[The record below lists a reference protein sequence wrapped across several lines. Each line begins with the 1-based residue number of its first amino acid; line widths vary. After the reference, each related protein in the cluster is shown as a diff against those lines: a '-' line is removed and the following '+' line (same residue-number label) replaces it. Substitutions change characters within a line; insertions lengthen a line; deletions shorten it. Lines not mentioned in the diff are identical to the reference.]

1 MRRFDIARPSKSV
14 MIAVILIVSLLL
26 GLFIDIAWAGFERLT
41 YPKKYSDYVEL
52 YAKRYAIPPH
62 ILYAVIKTESG
73 FDSAAVSNKGAVGLM
88 QFMPDTFR
96 WITDEM
102 LFEHLEDGMRYDPET
117 SVRYGAWL
125 LSHLYKRYG
134 NWSVALAAYNAGIGN
149 VDKWLNDPAYAD
161 GEGGLAHIPYK
172 ETRNYVKKVTKAQ
185 ATYDR
190 LYGAPEAEV
199 MDITKEIH
207 KTR

>member
-1 MRRFDIARPSKSV
+1 MTKRFDIARPSKSL
-14 MIAVILIVSLLL
+14 MIAIILVISILL
-26 GLFIDIAWAGFERLT
+26 GFLVDLIWTGFERLA

-52 YAKRYAIPPH
+52 YAEQYDIPPH
-62 ILYAVIKTESG
+62 VLYAVIKTESG
-73 FDSAAVSNKGAVGLM
+73 FDSAAVSKKGAVGLM
-88 QFMPDTFR
+88 QFMPETFS

-102 LFEHLEDGMRYDPET
+102 LFEHLADGMRYDPET

-134 NWSVALAAYNAGIGN
+134 NWSVALAAYNAGIGT
-149 VDKWLNDPAYAD
+149 VDGWLEDPEHTD
-161 GEGGLAHIPYK
+161 GEGGLKSIPYK

-199 MDITKEIH
+199 VTDRAET
-207 KTR
+207 T